1 MVKVI
6 IDGRYVLLIDIQ
18 RQIND
23 VFRGYNIVLLLV
35 ERIKVFILRFR
46 KILNKVLQD
55 SSEKERLQ
63 NTRSGVERYF

>member
-35 ERIKVFILRFR
+35 ERIEVFILRFR

>member
-46 KILNKVLQD
+46 KILIKVFA
-55 SSEKERLQ
+55 
-63 NTRSGVERYF
+63 G